1 MLFPEHI
8 WSSKKGRIQID
19 ARETILKSWTFFYCS
34 WLRRLWRDWSCNFRG
49 AKVICLSHQ
58 LEMLVGNEVLDS
70 FFASQPSAKSWAVVD
85 GISRFVIRLSV
96 LNHIFSWNCFLVGH
110 LPSWHLDVNTS
121 QLKTSQTSWP
131 RYQCWYLVCC
141 KPQDEELYPSP
152 RDEDFDPTL
161 SCNIQ
166 RSFFWGTPVRFSKV
180 QTLDASALSDVWLRG
195 LGASGRA

>member
-1 MLFPEHI
+1 MPKWHVLATNL
-8 WSSKKGRIQID
+8 KCLL
-19 ARETILKSWTFFYCS
+19 ATKSW
-34 WLRRLWRDWSCNFRG
+34 
-49 AKVICLSHQ
+49 ILSLHPNPQ
-58 LEMLVGNEVLDS
+58 
-70 FFASQPSAKSWAVVD
+70 QKSWAVD

-121 QLKTSQTSWP
+121 QFEKNAQTSWP

-141 KPQDEELYPSP
+141 KPQDGTVSKSKGWGLWSHIVEG
-152 RDEDFDPTL
+152 
-161 SCNIQ
+161 NVQIH
-166 RSFFWGTPVRFSKV
+166 FFGFWPPQISKV

>member
-1 MLFPEHI
+1 MFFSGAHLEFKR
-8 WSSKKGRIQID
+8 KKIQID

-34 WLRRLWRDWSCNFRG
+34 WLRRLGRDWSCNFRDT
-49 AKVICLSHQ
+49 KVICLSHQ

-70 FFASQPSAKSWAVVD
+70 FFASQSSAKSGEVD
-85 GISRFVIRLSV
+85 GISRFVIKLSV
-96 LNHIFSWNCFLVGH
+96 LNHIFSWNCFLIGG

-131 RYQCWYLVCC
+131 RYQCSYLVCC
-141 KPQDEELYPSP
+141 KPQDEEVRIQVQGMRTLIPHCRRECP
-152 RDEDFDPTL
+152 DPFL
-161 SCNIQ
+161 QI
-166 RSFFWGTPVRFSKV
+166 SKV